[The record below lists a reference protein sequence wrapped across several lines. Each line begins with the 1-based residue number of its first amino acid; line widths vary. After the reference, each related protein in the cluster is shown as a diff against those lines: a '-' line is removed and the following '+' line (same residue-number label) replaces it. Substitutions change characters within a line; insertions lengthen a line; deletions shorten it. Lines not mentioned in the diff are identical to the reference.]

1 MSIEITWML
10 IWSNTNTRHVLV
22 KQLKVK
28 KKERIK
34 SRIII
39 TIISFSRKVYKITT
53 LFWYWSWLDWRQLY
67 DKGTWNFQKSTPWTY
82 SRSNQWGLVTFMFQ
96 LAVKIKVKLNLSQM
110 PLSRSNSNM
119 TKIVDIWVV
128 YLLLLKCQLICCLKF
143 NRSTH
148 LWLVKW
154 CSTW

>member
-53 LFWYWSWLDWRQLY
+53 FFYIDPDWIE
-67 DKGTWNFQKSTPWTY
+67 DNFMTSE
-82 SRSNQWGLVTFMFQ
+82 SDFF
-96 LAVKIKVKLNLSQM
+96 KI
-110 PLSRSNSNM
+110 
-119 TKIVDIWVV
+119 
-128 YLLLLKCQLICCLKF
+128 
-143 NRSTH
+143 
-148 LWLVKW
+148 
-154 CSTW
+154 